1 MPEAIGSP
9 KDWQIPPSTGDLPL
23 IPPFLHGCDNVQS
36 AYHMNPLLMP
46 IPPMQHQGYYQQKSG
61 LPHPAEQM
69 SHGGSYNTQ
78 LPPCPPLSYY
88 PHVANER
95 SNVYVKGEGG
105 ITHCNIGN
113 TVMSTGHSRSDQW
126 RPSVITKAGS
136 KEQSVNGVPK
146 DVTSE
151 ENTVPGKNCEET
163 SLDSKEK
170 HIQPGE
176 RKKTPKT
183 KADKADKRTPERN
196 VDAGSGSS
204 RYMYICYKP
213 IMP

>member
-1 MPEAIGSP
+1 
-9 KDWQIPPSTGDLPL
+9 
-23 IPPFLHGCDNVQS
+23 
-36 AYHMNPLLMP
+36 
-46 IPPMQHQGYYQQKSG
+46 
-61 LPHPAEQM
+61 M

-95 SNVYVKGEGG
+95 SNVYVKREGG
-105 ITHCNIGN
+105 VTHCNTGN

-136 KEQSVNGVPK
+136 KEQSANGVPK
-146 DVTSE
+146 DVTSDK
-151 ENTVPGKNCEET
+151 NTVPGKNCEEI

-204 RYMYICYKP
+204 RYVHLL
-213 IMP
+213 